1 MVPGMAAE
9 PLEVRMARL
18 EGAYEQIDRR
28 LAAVEAALQ
37 GLRAEIRE
45 QISGLRA
52 EIQQQTSDLRADT
65 QHQISGLRA
74 ETHQQVSGLRAEMR
88 QDISDLRRE
97 MRQQF
102 FWLLG
107 VLVVSI
113 LVQIALRYIPT
124 P

>member
-28 LAAVEAALQ
+28 LAALEAAVQ
-37 GLRAEIRE
+37 GLRAEIR
-45 QISGLRA
+45 Q
-52 EIQQQTSDLRADT
+52 
-65 QHQISGLRA
+65 
-74 ETHQQVSGLRAEMR
+74 EM
-88 QDISDLRRE
+88 SDLRRE
-97 MRQQF
+97 TRQQF

-107 VLVVSI
+107 VLVAAI
-113 LVQIALRYIPT
+113 LVQIALRYVPT